1 MSPSSIPCPSRACAA
16 CPSRSTTM
24 FASLDEEALVEFDHQ
39 KLVRPHHRGDVLFHE
54 STPATTVCCIHS
66 GVAKVSRAAPHDRNY
81 VLRLAGPGEILGLE
95 AVLAGE
101 PHGDTAEML
110 CDGII
115 CHFDASYLRH
125 LLAEHEPVRDAL
137 LHLLS
142 SRLMEA
148 NADRAEL
155 ASGDVRERTA
165 LVLLELADRWG
176 IPQDGGGGVRIDLA
190 LTRQDLA
197 SLVGATTET
206 VIRQLADLRRRGVLA
221 TTGRSL
227 VVLDSERLCRVAH
240 AR

>member
-1 MSPSSIPCPSRACAA
+1 MSPSSIPCPNRACVA
-16 CPSRSTTM
+16 CPTRSSTV
-24 FASLDEEALVEFDHQ
+24 FASLDEAAMVEFDQ
-39 KLVRPHHRGDVLFHE
+39 NKLVRPHHKGDVLFHE

-95 AVLAGE
+95 SVLANK

-125 LLAEHEPVRDAL
+125 LLAEHDLVRDSL
-137 LHLLS
+137 LKLLS

-165 LVLLELADRWG
+165 LVLMELATRWG
-176 IPQDGGGGVRIDLA
+176 TKLNGGSVRIDLA

-206 VIRQLADLRRRGVLA
+206 VIRQLAELRRRGVLA
-221 TTGRSL
+221 SSGRSL
-227 VVLDSERLCRVAH
+227 VVLDTDRLGRVARAH
-240 AR
+240 